1 MNRVVLLAV
10 CFLTIGAAILMVGC
24 TQRSNPA
31 IPEAAEGGAIV
42 QGVHQY
48 DGLLNLT
55 DPVRSAFSGRWV
67 AAYLP
72 KGYKFDIVGPRYP
85 VLYLLPGY
93 DGEPSFYYRFGNE
106 NYYQIAN
113 VAEVADRL
121 IADKEIKP
129 MIIIMPDASTP
140 YGGSFYANSS
150 LEGPWEDMM
159 AQELIH
165 YVDTTYLTLA
175 EQYGKESRAISG
187 NSSGGYG
194 AVRLAMDYPDLFN
207 SVSAIDAP
215 LAFEGSGTF
224 DGIQALFG
232 DYLTESGVTNE
243 TSYEATDTTGFRS
256 EPLKMLLYSMAATFS
271 PSGASGSTKF
281 SMLRIGLPFDYQGN
295 LIDTT
300 WSKWLANDLYGW
312 LDQSQYQSALSGQHL
327 YFESSDE
334 TLNLFN
340 QQTLLFEQ
348 KLNSLGISYES
359 APISGY
365 SGYEHRSRSFL
376 YDRIEYILKFHDR
389 YLRDRFGSF

>member
-1 MNRVVLLAV
+1 MNRTVLLVV
-10 CFLTIGAAILMVGC
+10 CFLTIGAAILVVGC
-24 TQRSNPA
+24 TQRTNPA
-31 IPEAAEGGAIV
+31 IPESPDGGEIA

-48 DGLLNLT
+48 DGLLNLD
-55 DPVRSAFSGRWV
+55 DPERSAFSGRWV

-72 KGYKFDIVGPRYP
+72 KGYRLDIVGPRYP

-106 NYYQIAN
+106 EYYQIAN

-121 IADKEIKP
+121 IASGEIKP
-129 MIIIMPDASTP
+129 MIIILPDASIP

-159 AQELIH
+159 AKDLIH

-175 EQYGKESRAISG
+175 GQFGKESRAISG

-224 DGIQALFG
+224 SGIQSLFG
-232 DYLTESGVTNE
+232 DYLTESGI
-243 TSYEATDTTGFRS
+243 TSEAGYQATDTTGFRS
-256 EPLKMLLYSMAATFS
+256 EPFKMLLYSMAATFS
-271 PSGASGSTKF
+271 PSVATTTKF
-281 SMLRIGLPFDYQGN
+281 GKLRISLPFDYQGN
-295 LIDTT
+295 LVDTV
-300 WSKWLANDLYGW
+300 WSQWLANDVYGW

-348 KLNSLGISYES
+348 KLNSIGIPYES
-359 APISGY
+359 ATISGY

-376 YDRIEYILKFHDR
+376 YDRIEYILKFHNR
-389 YLRDRFGSF
+389 YLKDRFGNF

>member
-1 MNRVVLLAV
+1 MNRVFLLVV
-10 CFLTIGAAILMVGC
+10 CFLAIGAAIMMVGC
-24 TQRSNPA
+24 SQRSNPA
-31 IPEAAEGGAIV
+31 IPETPEGGAVV

-48 DGLLNLT
+48 NGLLLLN
-55 DPVRSAFSGRWV
+55 DPERSAFSGRWV

-72 KGYKFDIVGPRYP
+72 KGYKFDIVGPRFP

-121 IADKEIKP
+121 IASGEIKP
-129 MIIIMPDASTP
+129 VIIIMPDASIP

-159 AQELIH
+159 AEELIH
-165 YVDTTYLTLA
+165 YVDTTYLTLGD
-175 EQYGKESRAISG
+175 EYGKESRAISG

-215 LAFEGSGTF
+215 LAFEGSGPFT
-224 DGIQALFG
+224 GVQELFG
-232 DYLTESGVTNE
+232 DYLTESGI
-243 TSYEATDTTGFRS
+243 TSEAGYQATDTTGFRNQ
-256 EPLKMLLYSMAATFS
+256 PFKMLFYSMAATFS
-271 PSGASGSTKF
+271 PSVATTTNFGK
-281 SMLRIGLPFDYQGN
+281 LRISLPFDYQGN
-295 LIDTT
+295 LVDTV
-300 WSKWLANDLYGW
+300 WSKWLANDLYSW
-312 LDQSQYQSALSGQHL
+312 LDDSQYQTALSGQHL
-327 YFESSDE
+327 YFESSDQ

-348 KLNSLGISYES
+348 KLNSLGITYES
-359 APISGY
+359 AMFEGY

-376 YDRIEYILKFHDR
+376 YDRIEHILKFHDR
-389 YLRDRFGSF
+389 YLRDRFGNF